1 VQGSYQMGYLGM
13 KTVVNVI
20 EHKPVQKLLD
30 TGVVMVNQGNIDKP
44 EAMNV
49 LY

>member
-20 EHKPVQKLLD
+20 EHKTVPKFLD
-30 TGVVMVNQGNIDKP
+30 TGVVMVNQANIDKP
-44 EAMNV
+44 EAKNV